1 LTLVISQRIRTSN
14 YLIAHTFPRLFEIR
28 NDYIEAFHQYL
39 IKTLKMRKRPRFRNV
54 KPWHIMYLKNLM
66 KNKNTR
72 DLPVDKKLLMMKE
85 EFP

>member
-1 LTLVISQRIRTSN
+1 
-14 YLIAHTFPRLFEIR
+14 
-28 NDYIEAFHQYL
+28 
-39 IKTLKMRKRPRFRNV
+39 MRKKPRFRNV
-54 KPWHIMYLKNLM
+54 KPWHIMYLKNIM